1 MMMSRRKQ
9 KLNQQLQAAR
19 EAYEQAAIA
28 YLVTIIGR
36 KVSLNE
42 LTLLRRAKEQT
53 EREYVRILARWA
65 ERRDL

>member
-1 MMMSRRKQ
+1 MSRRKE
-9 KLNQQLQAAR
+9 KLKQQLNTAR
-19 EAYEQAAIA
+19 AAYEQAAIA
-28 YLVTIIGR
+28 YLATIVGR

-53 EREYVRILARWA
+53 EREYVRLLARWA

>member
-1 MMMSRRKQ
+1 MSRRKE
-9 KLNQQLQAAR
+9 KLKQQLNSAR
-19 EAYEQAAIA
+19 AAYEQAAIA
-28 YLVTIIGR
+28 YLATIVGR

-53 EREYVRILARWA
+53 EREYVRLLARWA

>member
-9 KLNQQLQAAR
+9 KLKQQLNAAR

-28 YLVTIIGR
+28 YLVTIVGR

-42 LTLLRRAKEQT
+42 LILLRRAKELT
-53 EREYVRILARWA
+53 EREYVRLLARWT
-65 ERRDL
+65 ERR